1 MSRSSSAVTPLCAHT
16 QNAILR
22 ILRDEFVVGQPLL
35 ARNALAKRCG
45 TSRTTI
51 HRVLADL
58 AAQGVLRNADGV
70 LSLQRSPQ
78 DDDFLPEPEN
88 LSRVDEVEGRIME
101 KLASGGLRP
110 GMQFSELELAREF
123 GVTTVT
129 IREALLRLVRLGAFK
144 KPARK
149 QWQVISIDRKMLDE
163 LMDLRVLH
171 ETYALERC
179 FRDLPSHLP
188 FFKRQLEETKALS
201 SSHQPDGK
209 RFLALDDEF
218 HRQIIIRSGNRY
230 LVEGFE
236 FVAFLIRLQFF
247 QQHLP
252 AIASMRAVNEHVGI
266 LEAIVEG
273 NLSASLTRLRQH
285 LDAARDILQTLQE
298 ERA

>member
-1 MSRSSSAVTPLCAHT
+1 MSRSSLEMTPLCAHT

-58 AAQGVLRNADGV
+58 VTDGLLKNADGI
-70 LSLQRSPQ
+70 LSLQRNPA

-101 KLASGGLRP
+101 KLAAGGLRP

-149 QWQVISIDRKMLDE
+149 QWQVVRIDRRMLDE

-179 FRDLPSHLP
+179 FRDLTSHSP
-188 FFKRQLEETKALS
+188 FFRKQLEDTKALAS
-201 SSHQPDGK
+201 SLQPDGQL
-209 RFLALDDEF
+209 FLALDDEF

-230 LVEGFE
+230 LIEGFE
-236 FVAFLIRLQFF
+236 FVSFLIRLQFF

-252 AIASMRAVNEHVGI
+252 AIASMRAVNEHVGM
-266 LEAIVEG
+266 LEAIVAG
-273 NLSASLTRLRQH
+273 DLPAALSRLRLH
-285 LDAARDILQTLQE
+285 LDAARDILHTLQE